1 MAGFFIQHLF
11 DTIGTGLASHTTN
24 IKIDSFGRHGS
35 FYFLKTFIAKGK
47 IRLLNELKGVLLVF

>member
-1 MAGFFIQHLF
+1 M
-11 DTIGTGLASHTTN
+11 ASHTTN